1 MASEIGKIVT
11 AKSVEH
17 LSKHAGIAFIALYAI
32 TRTAAMQPS
41 AVTHGPKW
49 SGNRRNVRKQK

>member
-1 MASEIGKIVT
+1 MASEIGKIVHCKICG
-11 AKSVEH
+11 APIE
-17 LSKHAGIAFIALYAI
+17 ARGNRLYCPVCYNQN
-32 TRTAAMQPS
+32 RAMQPS

>member
-1 MASEIGKIVT
+1 MASEIGKIVHCKICG
-11 AKSVEH
+11 APIEARGNR
-17 LSKHAGIAFIALYAI
+17 LYCRYAI

-41 AVTHGPKW
+41 AVMHGPKW